1 MVFKFRREFWIRLI
15 VDEYGTYI
23 HKKSNRFIFVDKT
36 EKLLK
41 KGFSADKVSQI
52 LIYKGAA
59 VTADAIEL
67 AVKKGIDIVYF
78 DRLGKPF
85 ARTYSCEQENSATV
99 QRYQARAYD
108 DGKGIFLMGSM
119 IGAKIR
125 NQGYLLKNLAKK
137 RNNER
142 LVGQAERIMSL
153 SEKIKERTEEWGY
166 IEEARESLFG
176 IEGEASRIYFQA
188 LSNVLPEAVYSG
200 TRTKR
205 PPGDLF
211 NAMLSYG
218 YGILYTEVEKACV
231 LSGLNPYMGF
241 LHTDLPGKPSLVL
254 DLIEEFRQPVVDRA
268 VISLISKKLVTEKDL
283 KPVEGGFYLN
293 RSGRRKTLEAVSERL
308 AKTVNYRGFRH
319 SFSILILKQARA
331 VAKFLTGESS
341 GYAPFVYWR

>member
-1 MVFKFRREFWIRLI
+1 MI

-67 AVKKGIDIVYF
+67 AVKKGIDIVYL
-78 DRLGKPF
+78 DRIGRPF
-85 ARTYSCEQENSATV
+85 ARTYSCEQENSAAV
-99 QRYQARAYD
+99 QRCQARAYD
-108 DGKGIFLMGSM
+108 DEKGIFLMSSM

-125 NQGYLLKNLAKK
+125 NQAYFLRSLAKN
-137 RNNER
+137 RGDER
-142 LVGQAERIMSL
+142 LVGRAERIMSL
-153 SEKIKERTEEWGY
+153 SERIKERAEEWGY
-166 IEEARESLFG
+166 IEEARNSLFG
-176 IEGEASRIYFQA
+176 IEGEASRVYFQA
-188 LSNVLPEAVYSG
+188 LSNILPEAVYSG
-200 TRTKR
+200 TRTKQ

-211 NAMLSYG
+211 NSMLSYG
-218 YGILYTEVEKACV
+218 YGILYTEVEKACI

-241 LHTDLPGKPSLVL
+241 LHTDMPGKPSMVL

-268 VISLISKKLVTEKDL
+268 VLNLVSKKIVTENDL

-293 RSGRRKTLEAVSERL
+293 RSGRHKTLEAVSERL
-308 AKTVNYRGFRH
+308 AKVVNYRDLRH
-319 SFSILILKQARA
+319 SFSSLILQQARG
-331 VAKFLTGESS
+331 VAKYLTGESS
-341 GYAPFVYWR
+341 NYAPFVYWR

>member
-1 MVFKFRREFWIRLI
+1 LI

-67 AVKKGIDIVYF
+67 AVKKGIDIVYL

-85 ARTYSCEQENSATV
+85 ARTYSCKQENSATV

-108 DGKGIFLMGSM
+108 DGKGIFLMSSM

-125 NQGYLLKNLAKK
+125 NQAYFLKSLAKN
-137 RNNER
+137 RVDER
-142 LVGQAERIMSL
+142 LAGQAERIMSL

-188 LSNVLPEAVYSG
+188 LSN
-200 TRTKR
+200 
-205 PPGDLF
+205 
-211 NAMLSYG
+211 
-218 YGILYTEVEKACV
+218 I
-231 LSGLNPYMGF
+231 
-241 LHTDLPGKPSLVL
+241 LPGKPSLVL

-268 VISLISKKLVTEKDL
+268 VLNLVTKKSVTEIDL

-293 RSGRRKTLEAVSERL
+293 QAGKRKNLEAVSERL
-308 AKTVNYRGFRH
+308 AKVINYKDHRH
-319 SFSILILKQARA
+319 SFSSLILQQARG
-331 VAKFLTGESS
+331 VAKFLTGERSS
-341 GYAPFVYWR
+341 YAPFVYWR

>member
-1 MVFKFRREFWIRLI
+1 MI

-52 LIYKGAA
+52 LIYTGAA

-67 AVKKGIDIVYF
+67 AVKKGIDIVYL
-78 DRLGKPF
+78 DRIGKPF

-108 DGKGIFLMGSM
+108 DGKGIFLMSSM

-125 NQGYLLKNLAKK
+125 NQAYFLKSLAKN
-137 RNNER
+137 RNNEH
-142 LVGQAERIMSL
+142 LTGQAERIMSM
-153 SEKIKERTEEWGY
+153 SEKIKESAEEWGY
-166 IEEARESLFG
+166 IEEARDSLFG

-188 LSNVLPEAVYSG
+188 LSNILPKAVYSG
-200 TRTKR
+200 SRIKQ

-231 LSGLNPYMGF
+231 LSGLNPYIGF
-241 LHTDLPGKPSLVL
+241 LHTDRLGKPSLVL

-268 VISLISKKLVTEKDL
+268 VISLISRKEVTEKDL
-283 KPVEGGFYLN
+283 KPVEGGFYLDL
-293 RSGRRKTLEAVSERL
+293 SGRRKTLKAVSERL
-308 AKTVNYRGFRH
+308 AKIVNYRGFRH
-319 SFSILILKQARA
+319 SFSSLILQQARGT
-331 VAKFLTGESS
+331 AKFLTGESS
-341 GYAPFVYWR
+341 SYAPFVYWR